1 MTDILATRACRNG
14 FLGSAG
20 PSIDVDGLRRI
31 VEEWFPVTF
40 AFCTG
45 VVRYAGLLSDR
56 VYYGS
61 QEARDQSEVALLM
74 PLQVAAAEFGF
85 GQHGSLGIHYRM
97 FARLG
102 EPLGLGMEDLLA
114 NRRGRLPETANLVDT
129 IRSSFDSFVPGAACL
144 RVVEGSAF
152 TIVDMMDRVFAHQST
167 ADGTPLFSD
176 RQLEYIKL
184 HIVLEKEHDI
194 QSESFCSDLVKSSQD
209 GPELDREVVRIS
221 DAFGKYWDALARDVL
236 VEA

>member
-1 MTDILATRACRNG
+1 MTDILATRACRNE
-14 FLGSAG
+14 FLDSAG
-20 PSIDVDGLRRI
+20 PSISERGLRRI

-56 VYYGS
+56 VYHGDP
-61 QEARDQSEVALLM
+61 EARDQSEAALLM
-74 PLQVAAAEFGF
+74 PLEVATAEFGF
-85 GQHGSLGIHYRM
+85 GQYGPLGIHYRM

-114 NRRGRLPETANLVDT
+114 NRRGHLPETANLVDT
-129 IRSSFDSFVPGAACL
+129 IRGSFDSFVPGAACL

-152 TIVDMMDRVFAHQST
+152 TIVDMMDRVFTHQ
-167 ADGTPLFSD
+167 AAVDGGPRFSD
-176 RQLEYIKL
+176 YQLEYIKL

-194 QSESFCSDLVKSSQD
+194 QSENFYSELVNSSQD
-209 GPELDREVVRIS
+209 GAELDREVVRIS
-221 DAFGKYWDALARDVL
+221 ESFGKYWDALARDVL
-236 VEA
+236 IET